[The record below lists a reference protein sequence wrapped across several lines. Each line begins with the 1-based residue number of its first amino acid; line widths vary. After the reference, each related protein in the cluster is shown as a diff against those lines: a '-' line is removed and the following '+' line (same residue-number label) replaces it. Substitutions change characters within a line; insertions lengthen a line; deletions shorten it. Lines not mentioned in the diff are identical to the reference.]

1 MQQTS
6 DVNNDAEALCC
17 FRLVQSVRVQNVTYR
32 RKCHPTH
39 WFRCEHYS
47 EQPCTFVHTSTP
59 WKTDWLGSQAVVTIT
74 LTVGIRTWVYQRSV
88 LLPGLTSAV
97 IYSETHKLVLSLK
110 VYGIRCLVMCLLLEG
125 SGANV
130 ETPFVFSS
138 QKIYLWHFAH
148 KHLQKHTWIY
158 VEPKTTLEIIEVINI
173 CWWKI
178 KIQKSAL
185 FWIWRKWW

>member
-110 VYGIRCLVMCLLLEG
+110 VYGIRCLVITLNSILRHFLH
-125 SGANV
+125 
-130 ETPFVFSS
+130 
-138 QKIYLWHFAH
+138 YLWNNWGR
-148 KHLQKHTWIY
+148 WIRW
-158 VEPKTTLEIIEVINI
+158 PIW
-173 CWWKI
+173 WWKI
-178 KIQKSAL
+178 SS
-185 FWIWRKWW
+185 WILCFEK

>member
-110 VYGIRCLVMCLLLEG
+110 VYGIRCLVITLLFTQYTVNG
-125 SGANV
+125 DF
-130 ETPFVFSS
+130 PFLKNPRPDRESNPDLWSRSCELYRLGHRGGFSIFW
-138 QKIYLWHFAH
+138 QCMGPELTQHREK
-148 KHLQKHTWIY
+148 TW
-158 VEPKTTLEIIEVINI
+158 
-173 CWWKI
+173 
-178 KIQKSAL
+178 
-185 FWIWRKWW
+185 

>member
-110 VYGIRCLVMCLLLEG
+110 VYGIRCLLIIKGLSFWVG
-125 SGANV
+125 WFRN
-130 ETPFVFSS
+130 
-138 QKIYLWHFAH
+138 
-148 KHLQKHTWIY
+148 
-158 VEPKTTLEIIEVINI
+158 EINQAVCEVITKLFYYFKGICMPLCMEYNI
-173 CWWKI
+173 VQMSI
-178 KIQKSAL
+178 AASHDGIYSSGPIFNDSAA
-185 FWIWRKWW
+185 